1 MVNKKRLFVSGLCV
15 LALSSL
21 CAVTALAYDPCQN
34 ISYTKAELE
43 NQGITLPKPDAGDAD
58 YAPGTAPYVPNVDNY
73 YEFGGSAD
81 FWESR
86 VATVSSK
93 PTNGAYCYR
102 YYFPSNNF
110 YLYTTCKNS
119 NDNVTSVKTKMAPGH
134 AYAIATASLKGQE
147 VRLTAAREYWLDPK
161 TGVRGYFVP

>member
-1 MVNKKRLFVSGLCV
+1 MANKKRLFVSGLCV

-21 CAVTALAYDPCQN
+21 CAVTALAYNPRQD
-34 ISYTKAELE
+34 ISYTKAELA

-102 YYFPSNNF
+102 YYFPSTSF
-110 YLYTTCKNS
+110 YLLHY
-119 NDNVTSVKTKMAPGH
+119 M
-134 AYAIATASLKGQE
+134 
-147 VRLTAAREYWLDPK
+147 
-161 TGVRGYFVP
+161 

>member
-1 MVNKKRLFVSGLCV
+1 MANKKRLFVSGLCV

-21 CAVTALAYDPCQN
+21 CAVTALAYNPRQD

-102 YYFPSNNF
+102 YYFPSTSF
-110 YLYTTCKNS
+110 YLYTTCKDSENS
-119 NDNVTSVKTKMAPGH
+119 ITSRKKKMAPGH
-134 AYAIATASLKGQE
+134 AYAIATSSVKDQE
-147 VRLTAAREYWLDPK
+147 VRMTAAREYLTDPK
-161 TGVRGYFVP
+161 SGVRGYFVP